1 MSVLIYP
8 LENFLQGFVVARYL
22 SIQVNKIFLIGFMG
36 CGKSTIGR
44 LLANQLNWNF
54 IDLDERIVAHEQM
67 PIEQIFAVH
76 GEPYFRALELALLE
90 PLRSHEKMVVALGGG
105 TPAQEAAWS
114 VLRHGLT
121 IYLRCHPDELFR
133 RLKDDH
139 QRPMLGR
146 MPPYERLL
154 QIKNLLTLRE
164 PFYCRADFTVDSFAE
179 HPPAETAA
187 IVAQLVR
194 ESVLEKSVVL

>member
-1 MSVLIYP
+1 
-8 LENFLQGFVVARYL
+8 
-22 SIQVNKIFLIGFMG
+22 MG

-44 LLANQLNWNF
+44 LLAGQLDWRF
-54 IDLDERIVAHEQM
+54 VDLDEQIVAHEQM
-67 PIEQIFAVH
+67 PIEQIFATH
-76 GEPYFRALELALLE
+76 GEPYFRNLELALLE
-90 PLRSHEKMVVALGGG
+90 QMLPHEKVVIALGGG
-105 TPAQEAAWS
+105 TPTQEAAWS
-114 VLRHGLT
+114 ILRHGLT

-154 QIKNLLTLRE
+154 HIKNLLTLRE

-187 IVAQLVR
+187 IVAQLMR
-194 ESVLEKSVVL
+194 ESALKDVVKFSI

>member
-1 MSVLIYP
+1 M
-8 LENFLQGFVVARYL
+8 
-22 SIQVNKIFLIGFMG
+22 NKIFLIGFMG

-164 PFYCRADFTVDSFAE
+164 PFY
-179 HPPAETAA
+179 
-187 IVAQLVR
+187 
-194 ESVLEKSVVL
+194 